1 MAEQY
6 VREQLVLQGLG
17 SRAVVAGFDGGTIT
31 SDAGALLLRVVKTT
45 RGIISR
51 FAACF
56 TDLRDERYVEHSVPN
71 IVAQRVYGLCLGYED
86 VLDHDQLRE
95 DPLIA
100 TLCEQA
106 DVEDRRRQR
115 DRGRPLA
122 GKSTLNR
129 LETGVP
135 AVSRYKQIGWD
146 EAAIGRTFVEVFL
159 SSFESAPQQIVLDL
173 DATDDPLHGHQEGRF
188 FHVYY
193 DCYCYLPLYILSL
206 IHI

>member
-1 MAEQY
+1 M
-6 VREQLVLQGLG
+6 
-17 SRAVVAGFDGGTIT
+17 
-31 SDAGALLLRVVKTT
+31 
-45 RGIISR
+45 
-51 FAACF
+51 
-56 TDLRDERYVEHSVPN
+56 
-71 IVAQRVYGLCLGYED
+71 VAQRVYRQCLGYED

-106 DVEDRRRQR
+106 EVEGLRGRRQR

-146 EAAIGRTFVEVFL
+146 EAAIGRAFVDVLPEQL
-159 SSFESAPQQIVLDL
+159 RISAAADRAGP
-173 DATDDPLHGHQEGRF
+173 GR
-188 FHVYY
+188 H
-193 DCYCYLPLYILSL
+193 
-206 IHI
+206 

>member
-1 MAEQY
+1 MSA
-6 VREQLVLQGLG
+6 RNWCFKGWA
-17 SRAVVAGFDGGTIT
+17 SRAVVTGFDGGTIN
-31 SDAGALLLRVVKTT
+31 SDAGALLLRVVETT

-56 TDLRDERYVEHSVPN
+56 TDLRDERYVEHSVPSM
-71 IVAQRVYGLCLGYED
+71 VAQRVYGLCLGYED
-86 VLDHDQLRE
+86 VIDHDQLRE

-106 DVEDRRRQR
+106 DVQGRRRRRQR

-129 LETGVP
+129 LDTGVP

-146 EAAIGRTFVEVFL
+146 EADIGRTFVEVFL

-173 DATDDPLHGHQEGRF
+173 GATDDPLHGHQEGRF
-188 FHVYY
+188 FRGYY
-193 DCYCYLPLYILSL
+193 D
-206 IHI
+206 